1 MIVNDIRHYQ
11 QKIEFLLRAD
21 LNVERYYTH
30 IITKQVKQ
38 SGYPIEV
45 LLKTA
50 AET

>member
-1 MIVNDIRHYQ
+1 MIVTDIRYYHK
-11 QKIEFLLRAD
+11 KIEFLLRAD